1 MKSLANLGGGFAILL
16 ALSPPAFAAEP
27 LAKTGSAKLAA
38 AMVCRSL
45 GRVDMEAAGSQSSA
59 ECAGVV
65 RSADGAK
72 PLDNMAIRC
81 LEEARTRADGYRF
94 FGTCVQ
100 TDADGDK
107 LFMTYEGPE
116 SGPVAWIGGSGKYKG
131 VAATGEWTV
140 ADAPGNTDSLFAFTL
155 SYTANWTVK

>member
-1 MKSLANLGGGFAILL
+1 MKSLANLGGACALL
-16 ALSPPAFAAEP
+16 ALSQPAIAAEP
-27 LAKTGSAKLAA
+27 MAKSGSAKLTAVV
-38 AMVCRSL
+38 VCRSL
-45 GRVDMEAAGSQSSA
+45 GRVDMDAAGSQSSA
-59 ECAGVV
+59 ECMGIV

-72 PLDNMAIRC
+72 PLDNMGIRC
-81 LEEARTRADGYRF
+81 LEEQRARADGYRF

-131 VAATGEWTV
+131 VAASGEWTV
-140 ADAPGNTDSLFAFTL
+140 ADAPGNTASVFAFTL
-155 SYTANWTVK
+155 SYTANWTLK